1 MTSKNI
7 NGTTNTAIKS
17 NNGVILV
24 SFSFALQCGHF
35 ILKGEEKCS
44 KSSIVIGSWQPGQG
58 MDVFMNGFPKEKLL
72 VQSKV

>member
-1 MTSKNI
+1 MPSKNI
-7 NGTTNTAIKS
+7 NSTTNIAIKS

-35 ILKGEEKCS
+35 IVKGEEKCS

-58 MDVFMNGFPKEKLL
+58 IEVFMKGSP
-72 VQSKV
+72 